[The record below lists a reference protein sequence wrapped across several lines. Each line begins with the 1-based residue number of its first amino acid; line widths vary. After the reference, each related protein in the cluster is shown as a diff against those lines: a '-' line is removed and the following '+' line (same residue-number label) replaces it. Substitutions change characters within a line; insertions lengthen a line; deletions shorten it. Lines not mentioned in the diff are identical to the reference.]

1 MDGKLFM
8 NDKVIMVLKQ
18 SFRNHIIVSGFTWIV
33 TAILFGVWWYLNY
46 NPAFL
51 LTAGLFH
58 LLFTIPALYLHIEY
72 SIRNAGEEIEI
83 NSNEIIVRKGG
94 NERKYRSKDLE
105 KIIVYK
111 SASLDKGGIPLSA
124 MEYYRYARVEAK
136 TGEEIIITCLMVLDV
151 EGAVKQLKEVSYERK
166 KGLAFLTWK

>member
-1 MDGKLFM
+1 M
-8 NDKVIMVLKQ
+8 ILKQ
-18 SFRNHIIVSGFTWIV
+18 SIRNHIIVSGFTWIV

-72 SIRNAGEEIEI
+72 SIKNTGQEIEI
-83 NSNEIIVRKGG
+83 NSNEIIVRKNGG
-94 NERKYRSKDLE
+94 ERKYSNKDLA

-111 SASLDKGGIPLSA
+111 SASLDRGGIPLTA
-124 MEYYRYARVEAK
+124 MEYYRYARVVTK

-151 EGAVKQLKEVSYERK
+151 EGAVKQLTGVSYERK
-166 KGLAFLTWK
+166 KGLAFLSRK